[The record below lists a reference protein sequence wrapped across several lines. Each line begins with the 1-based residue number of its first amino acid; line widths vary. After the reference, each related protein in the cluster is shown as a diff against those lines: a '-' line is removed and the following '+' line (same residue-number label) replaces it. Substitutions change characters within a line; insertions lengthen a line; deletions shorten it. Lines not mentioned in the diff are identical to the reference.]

1 MILGRHVDQF
11 FSNSIGMLHQMVSP
25 CTALKTTHSWIFYIN
40 SVIKFNLNYFFNSL
54 YFFKLLS
61 VTSVI
66 CVFVLSDNLS
76 AKGIHFF
83 FCTMLIFRILFYI
96 YMENKKIYKIC
107 DIKYGIRFLFHEIFC
122 LKL

>member
-11 FSNSIGMLHQMVSP
+11 CSDSIGMLHQMVSQS
-25 CTALKTTHSWIFYIN
+25 TALKTTHSLIFYIN
-40 SVIKFNLNYFFNSL
+40 SVVKFNLNYFFLNLL

-76 AKGIHFF
+76 GRHSP
-83 FCTMLIFRILFYI
+83 
-96 YMENKKIYKIC
+96 
-107 DIKYGIRFLFHEIFC
+107 
-122 LKL
+122 

>member
-1 MILGRHVDQF
+1 
-11 FSNSIGMLHQMVSP
+11 MVSRR
-25 CTALKTTHSWIFYIN
+25 TALKTTHSWIFYIN

-76 AKGIHFF
+76 AKGVYFF
-83 FCTMLIFRILFYI
+83 FCTMLIFLILFYI
-96 YMENKKIYKIC
+96 YMENKIIYYKIC
-107 DIKYGIRFLFHEIFC
+107 DIKYVEGFLFHEIFC

>member
-1 MILGRHVDQF
+1 
-11 FSNSIGMLHQMVSP
+11 MVSRH
-25 CTALKTTHSWIFYIN
+25 TALKRTHSWIFYIN
-40 SVIKFNLNYFFNSL
+40 SVIKLNLNYFFNSL
-54 YFFKLLS
+54 YFLKLLS

-66 CVFVLSDNLS
+66 CVFVQIDNLS

-83 FCTMLIFRILFYI
+83 FCTMLIFLILFYM
-96 YMENKKIYKIC
+96 YVENKIKYYRIG